1 MTGFQLARG
10 LSGRAATVRSASAHS
25 VAAVRGRPTPAPVP
39 GRHACEVRA
48 GWSWRRLR
56 HAARHRG
63 H

>member
-10 LSGRAATVRSASAHS
+10 LSGRAATMRSASHHS
-25 VAAVRGRPTPAPVP
+25 VAAVVRGRPAPVP
-39 GRHACEVRA
+39 GRHACEVRV